1 MGKLDKQLLAEELK
15 KYKMLVEYDF
25 YNGEA
30 EKVTKPKK
38 GANGDILLDEDPQ
51 DDEKKNIPADDS
63 QTANGEGGADAP
75 APDANPAGAEPPVD
89 NAPAPEGGAAP
100 GSEAP
105 APEMPPA
112 PAPTMPEV
120 PAPTDN
126 AVELDVT
133 ELVQGTEEAKE
144 LAMKTDNKMGE
155 LLTKFNEL
163 GASLTK
169 MDGIQKKIEDLET
182 QFEKRN
188 PTPQE
193 KLEMRS
199 MDSFPYNLKLT
210 DYWAEKE
217 GTNYE
222 ATPKTGEDNEE
233 DKEYVLTHDD
243 VNSDYSNNQVK
254 TSFDEVD
261 DGSEANNWRRMN

>member
-1 MGKLDKQLLAEELK
+1 MGTLNKQMLAEELK

-30 EKVTKPKK
+30 EKVAKPKK
-38 GANGDILLDEDPQ
+38 GADGDILLDEDPEE
-51 DDEKKNIPADDS
+51 DKKNIPADDS
-63 QTANGEGGADAP
+63 QTNANAEGAP
-75 APDANPAGAEPPVD
+75 APDANAAGGAAEIPPVD
-89 NAPAPEGGAAP
+89 NAPAPSAA
-100 GSEAP
+100 EAP

-112 PAPTMPEV
+112 PTMPEV
-120 PAPTDN
+120 PAPADN